1 MLVLS
6 VIREVFLPIKITR
19 NDSRTYKAEFAVM
32 FAVDSETTG
41 KTIKEQLRHIAN
53 SVLFEVIICGNCI

>member
-1 MLVLS
+1 MLS
-6 VIREVFLPIKITR
+6 VIREVFSPIKITR

-41 KTIKEQLRHIAN
+41 KTIKEQLRHMAN
-53 SVLFEVIICGNCI
+53 SALCEVVICGDFI